1 MKILGIDYGRKK
13 IGLATATSILAEPYQ
28 VVRYETIGEAIKKI
42 RQVVEKEEIKK
53 IVIGISEGQ
62 MGEETKRFAK
72 ILGKELGVTPE
83 FQDESLSSFD
93 ARTLSIQ
100 EGTQRKKRREFED
113 AYAAAIM
120 LQSYLES
127 SSRQ

>member
-42 RQVVEKEEIKK
+42 RQVIEKEEIKK

-62 MGEETKRFAK
+62 MGEETKEFSQSLSLRLRLK
-72 ILGKELGVTPE
+72 ILVET
-83 FQDESLSSFD
+83 FDETLTSFD
-93 ARTLSIQ
+93 AQKMAIEAGIKRSK
-100 EGTQRKKRREFED
+100 RKNLED
-113 AYAAAIM
+113 AYAATLM
-120 LQSYLES
+120 LQSYIDS
-127 SSRQ
+127 K

>member
-42 RQVVEKEEIKK
+42 RQVIEKEEIKK

-62 MGEETKRFAK
+62 MGEETKKFSQSLSLRLRLK
-72 ILGKELGVTPE
+72 ILVET
-83 FQDESLSSFD
+83 FDETLTSFD
-93 ARTLSIQ
+93 AQKMAIEAGIKRSK
-100 EGTQRKKRREFED
+100 RKNLED
-113 AYAAAIM
+113 AYAATLM
-120 LQSYLES
+120 LQSYIDS
-127 SSRQ
+127 K